1 MSKVW
6 SYESNPGLT
15 SLTNILGVLVSMTLK
30 YKVTQD
36 EELKSAHGL
45 VWGHLKRGGYDPS
58 MDKGLL
64 GPRIRSD
71 WSCLG
76 GVGRG

>member
-1 MSKVW
+1 
-6 SYESNPGLT
+6 
-15 SLTNILGVLVSMTLK
+15 MTLK

-36 EELKSAHGL
+36 KELKSAHGL